1 MNADSGIPVD
11 WLTWLPAGIVHLHC
25 VCPGEIA
32 AERFVRRK
40 RHSGQC
46 NGARPEAEIAGLR
59 DVARDGVPQ
68 YRRQGGRGYFECAD
82 LNAVSWGMWLS
93 RSTDCRKRLEN
104 NPASRHY
111 VSVRKPSNAYDIALK
126 SILRRLSGNV
136 LREIT
141 GLNIARWHNVELPVV
156 QNLRADML
164 GETADGQ
171 LLHIELQS
179 GNDAQMASRMLEY
192 AAAINRQMG
201 RLPQQLVLYVGRE
214 RMRMKCE
221 VIGPE
226 WAFRCRMADIRELDG
241 DKLID
246 GGNLEDNV
254 IAVLARLHDK
264 PAAVRRI
271 LRRIASCAPDLRTM
285 AYQELLLL
293 SDLRGLEPV
302 IDREMKRMPI
312 TEDIMKHATLGPMIR
327 RSMATDAGL
336 SMEEHVQKSLNV
348 LSARFEKRLEKNAEI
363 GLEMIRRADRREGLE
378 EGERR
383 IILRQIGQRFGPV
396 PPSVRKKIKALPGP
410 KLEQISLRLLNASS
424 LTELLR

>member
-1 MNADSGIPVD
+1 M
-11 WLTWLPAGIVHLHC
+11 
-25 VCPGEIA
+25 
-32 AERFVRRK
+32 
-40 RHSGQC
+40 
-46 NGARPEAEIAGLR
+46 
-59 DVARDGVPQ
+59 
-68 YRRQGGRGYFECAD
+68 
-82 LNAVSWGMWLS
+82 
-93 RSTDCRKRLEN
+93 
-104 NPASRHY
+104 
-111 VSVRKPSNAYDIALK
+111 RKPSNAYDIALK